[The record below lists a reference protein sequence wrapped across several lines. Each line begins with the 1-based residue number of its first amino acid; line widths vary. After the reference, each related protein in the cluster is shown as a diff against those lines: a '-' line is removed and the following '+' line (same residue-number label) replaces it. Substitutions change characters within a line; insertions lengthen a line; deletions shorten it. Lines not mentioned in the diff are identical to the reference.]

1 MWLAKDLSV
10 FVFHFKEPAF
20 GSLIFPI
27 VFFCRQAPLA
37 FKAKCSGGSLSCCQN
52 PQPWSLTGDM
62 ELPLLCESLCDTV
75 IFQFVSHP
83 HSGYWIISGR
93 RPSYLVVEA
102 SFFIFGC
109 QVSLLEGSSPF
120 LSRVVQQ
127 LVVILVFSCE
137 EVCPPPSLPSCL
149 LSTISA
155 ALRVMSHVSEMQYS
169 SQRVSYEA
177 TSSDWRM

>member
-1 MWLAKDLSV
+1 
-10 FVFHFKEPAF
+10 
-20 GSLIFPI
+20 
-27 VFFCRQAPLA
+27 
-37 FKAKCSGGSLSCCQN
+37 
-52 PQPWSLTGDM
+52 M

-75 IFQFVSHP
+75 LFQFVSHP

-137 EVCPPPSLPSCL
+137 EVCPPPSSPSCL

-155 ALRVMSHVSEMQYS
+155 ALRVMSHVFEMQYS

-177 TSSDWRM
+177 TSSDWWM